1 MFRIFVFS
9 NKLRFYTLFVQRIP
23 LVPILVI
30 VSMCL
35 NSSFI
40 VLKLEYYHYFTKKYV
55 TEEDILL
62 ILLSKFQL
70 SYS

>member
-1 MFRIFVFS
+1 MFRIFFS
-9 NKLRFYTLFVQRIP
+9 NKLRFYTLFVLRIP

-30 VSMCL
+30 VSMRL
-35 NSSFI
+35 NSSFNTM
-40 VLKLEYYHYFTKKYV
+40 KLEYYHYFTKKYV